1 MNPTLLL
8 PHRYKLIGWIL
19 FIPSLTLG
27 IIWRFWDV
35 EIGFL
40 TISFI
45 ESNVSGK
52 NFNITDNS
60 ALNFTD
66 ELALTGIIT
75 GLLFIA
81 FAKEKREDEFI
92 NRTRLISLQ
101 WAILINYVLLIL
113 ASWFVHGLAFIDVL
127 MYNMLTVLLLFIIR
141 FHIVLNSFKKQQN
154 PSYEK

>member
-1 MNPTLLL
+1 MNPSLLL
-8 PHRYKLIGWIL
+8 PNRYKLIGWLL
-19 FIPSLTLG
+19 FIPFLALG
-27 IIWRFWDV
+27 IMWRFWDM
-35 EIGFL
+35 ELDFL

-45 ESNVSGK
+45 ETTVSGK

-66 ELALTGIIT
+66 EIALTGMIT

-92 NRTRLISLQ
+92 SRTRLVSLQ
-101 WAILINYVLLIL
+101 WAVLINYILLIL
-113 ASWFVHGLAFIDVL
+113 ASWFIHGLAFIDVL

-141 FHIVLNSFKKQQN
+141 FHLVLSRFQKTENAI
-154 PSYEK
+154 PVL

>member
-1 MNPTLLL
+1 MNSSLLL
-8 PHRYKLIGWIL
+8 PHRYKLIGWFL
-19 FIPSLTLG
+19 FIPFLALG

-35 EIGFL
+35 ELDFL

-45 ESNVSGK
+45 EQTVSGK
-52 NFNITDNS
+52 NFTLTDNT

-66 ELALTGIIT
+66 EIALTGMIT

-92 NRTRLISLQ
+92 SRTRLVSLQ
-101 WAILINYVLLIL
+101 WAVLINYILLIL
-113 ASWFVHGLAFIDVL
+113 ATWFIHGLAFIDVL

-141 FHIVLNSFKKQQN
+141 FQLVLNRFQKTEN
-154 PSYEK
+154 AIPVI